1 MRKSSVGDD
10 IVFFLW
16 FVVPKML
23 SKINFFYPPQGCW
36 AMGQEHLQESR
47 NLGTYLEETLGWM
60 T

>member
-1 MRKSSVGDD
+1 MRESSVGDEF
-10 IVFFLW
+10 VFFVW

-23 SKINFFYPPQGCW
+23 CKINISLPQGCW

>member
-1 MRKSSVGDD
+1 MNLS
-10 IVFFLW
+10 F
-16 FVVPKML
+16 FVVCSAQNVVKKTNV
-23 SKINFFYPPQGCW
+23 SIPQGCW